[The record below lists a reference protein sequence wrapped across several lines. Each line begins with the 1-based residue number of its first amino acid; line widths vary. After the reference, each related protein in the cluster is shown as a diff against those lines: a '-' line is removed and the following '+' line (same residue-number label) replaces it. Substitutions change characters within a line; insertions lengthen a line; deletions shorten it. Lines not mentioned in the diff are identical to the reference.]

1 MTMAATRGAF
11 ANQIAHVMRQ
21 LDQIFSNTS
30 VRPGEVETALNEIA
44 KKAKEL
50 ADSVDGKHE

>member
-11 ANQIAHVMRQ
+11 TNQLAHVYRQ

-30 VRPGEVETALNEIA
+30 VRPKEVQDALLEIA

-50 ADSVDGKHE
+50 ADAVDGE